1 MANRL
6 LLTLLIGFGF
16 SIQAEAAAI
25 TFSWKGSSSTTWE
38 SASNWT
44 ASDGS
49 TTNYP
54 GSGSRTTDIVDFGVS
69 GSSYTRQPTLST
81 SLTIASIEFGG
92 GVETGG
98 TSLTVNGATLTVG
111 TITQDI
117 NTNGSANTT
126 YDYLYGTGTINAT
139 TIQLGSGTN
148 TNGSDNYFITDIA
161 TLNISGNVVI
171 ISNVNSNN
179 GSGFRLENGNMY
191 LAGQIIFNPVS
202 SNIDPTNSTTS
213 GNDSYFTINTITR
226 INSVATTPHLYL
238 SNANPVPS
246 IPTPKAS
253 VNFYGDTGGTGYVTY
268 TAANANILTTATAGF
283 GTGGGKIDTSKTS
296 YDNLIIQGTG
306 LATVGGSTV
315 GALKVAGDF
324 DTYSPVTFSP
334 AGASAT
340 NTSVGG
346 NWNNTSTVTGGV
358 GSTAIS
364 GNVVNSGTMNLSSGI
379 LEVGGSLS
387 NTSNLTA
394 GSGNITVDANVT
406 NSGNLTM
413 SSGSLTVGG
422 NYTNSAGGTF
432 TAGSGTVYFDG
443 KSAQTLV
450 DNSTAG
456 TTFNNVTFN
465 GATASSVST
474 ISPGVGNFAVSPIGV
489 LTMANDA
496 KLVAGSTT
504 VGGAAYLTLM
514 SNTNSTSAV
523 GVIPSTCSITGNV
536 NVQRY
541 ITGTNSNYASYRLLS
556 SPVNN
561 ISPISG
567 PSNYIS
573 LYHLNKSSTVGG
585 VTYNGIYTGGPGGVA
600 GGFNATTV
608 NPIIYIYNERLETSN
623 AYFTSGKNVGISS
636 MDITSSAATDVN
648 TVSRATLANG
658 GAAYSAPSGVN
669 IPVGNGYIDYFIGPN
684 TLSSPSGAIGPATIT
699 NVGFINQQNVK
710 VYLWYT
716 PGSGTGTG
724 TAGQLSYTTPAS
736 GPADKYQGFNMV
748 GNPYP
753 CTISLAQVFADNPGI
768 DNIYVLSDYNPNGQE
783 YNAYTATGNSSP
795 SPAYVVSG
803 QGFHAHAKSAGQTL
817 TFNEN
822 EKAPAQQLTGSSLL
836 LGTPKQTSQPLTGLY
851 MKMVK
856 DSIVYDYCGIY
867 FRSDWVST
875 FKAGDAIDI
884 GGLSPQVY
892 MSSYSSDGVRLSVNH
907 QPDYTKGINVRL
919 YADANT
925 DGAYSLKIEGI
936 RNIDTL
942 YDIFLLD
949 HYQKDSVNIRRTG
962 SYAFNIYKS
971 DSSSFGGSRFELS
984 IRLRPLPPY
993 QLVSFTA
1000 QKESNGI
1007 QLTWKTKNEANYTGF
1022 VLQKADGTQFNQLYS
1037 LQSDGGGAY
1046 NFNDRHPAMGSNTY
1060 RLLQT
1065 GITGDTSYSSPVTV
1079 MYAPAGAEGSIS
1091 VYPNPVKDVINLTIN
1106 QNGTNVNSGGNQ
1118 SFNFNLS
1125 VSSIKSTTYQIKIM
1139 NMTGAVL
1146 ISDTSDEAD
1155 WHHST
1160 AGLIPG
1166 TYVIQVINNTDK
1178 SLIGK
1183 AIFIKI

>member
-16 SIQAEAAAI
+16 SIHAEAAAI
-25 TFSWKGSSSTTWE
+25 TFNWKGSSSTTWE
-38 SASNWT
+38 LASNWT
-44 ASDGS
+44 ASYGS

-54 GSGSRTTDIVDFGVS
+54 GSGGRTTDIVDFGVS
-69 GSSYTRQPTLST
+69 GSSYTNQPTLST
-81 SLTIASIEFGG
+81 SLTVASIEFGG
-92 GVETGG
+92 GIEVG
-98 TSLTVNGATLTVG
+98 TTLTVNVGTLTVG
-111 TITQDI
+111 SITQDI
-117 NTNGSANTT
+117 NTNSGSKTI
-126 YDYLYGTGTINAT
+126 YDYFQGTGTITCTSLN
-139 TIQLGSGTN
+139 LGSGTS
-148 TNGSDNYFITDIA
+148 TSGHQNYMMDDIA
-161 TLNISGNVVI
+161 NLYVNGNITI
-171 ISNVNSNN
+171 ISNANIQN

-191 LAGQIIFNPVS
+191 LSGVISFATIS
-202 SNIDPTNSTTS
+202 SSITQTNA
-213 GNDSYFTINTITR
+213 SYFTINTITQAT
-226 INSVATTPHLYL
+226 SAATTPHLYL
-238 SNANPVPS
+238 SNANPVGT

-253 VNFYGDTGGTGYVTY
+253 VNFYGDHGGTGYVTY
-268 TAANANILTTATAGF
+268 TANSPNITTTATAGF
-283 GTGGGKIDTSKTS
+283 GTGGGTIDTSKTS
-296 YDNLIIQGTG
+296 YDNLIVQGTG
-306 LATVGGSTV
+306 IATIGGSTV

-379 LEVGGSLS
+379 LEVGGSVT
-387 NTSNLTA
+387 NTSNLIA
-394 GSGNITVDANVT
+394 GSGSITIDANLS

-422 NYTNSAGGTF
+422 NYTNSASGTF
-432 TAGSGTVYFDG
+432 TASTGTVYFDG

-465 GATASSVST
+465 GTTTSSVST
-474 ISPGVGNFAVSPIGV
+474 MSPGVGNFAVSPIGV

-496 KLVAGSTT
+496 QLVAGSTT
-504 VGGAAYLTLM
+504 AGGAAYLTLM
-514 SNTNSTSAV
+514 SNANSTSAV
-523 GVIPSTCSITGNV
+523 AAIPSTCSITGNV
-536 NVQRY
+536 NAQRY
-541 ITGTNSNYASYRLLS
+541 ITGTNSSYSSYRLLS

-561 ISPISG
+561 ISPTSG
-567 PSNYIS
+567 SSNYIS

-585 VTYNGIYTGGPGGVA
+585 VTYNGIYTGGPGGIP
-600 GGFNATTV
+600 GGFNIATA
-608 NPIIYIYNERLETSN
+608 NPIIYIYNETLKTSN
-623 AYFTSGKNVGISS
+623 TAFISGKNVGISS
-636 MDITSSAATDVN
+636 MDITSSTATDVN
-648 TVSRATLANG
+648 TISTATLANG

-684 TLSSPSGAIGPATIT
+684 TLANPSSPISSATIT

-716 PGSGTGTG
+716 PASGTGAG

-736 GPADKYQGFNMV
+736 GAADKFQGFNMV

-753 CTISLAQVFADNPGI
+753 CTISLAQVFTDNPGI
-768 DNIYVLSDYNPNGQE
+768 DNIYVLSDYNPGGQE
-783 YNAYTATGNSSP
+783 YNTYTATGNSSP

-803 QGFHAHAKSAGQTL
+803 QGFQAHAKSGGQTL
-817 TFNEN
+817 IFQEG
-822 EKAPAQQLTGSSLL
+822 EKAPTQQLTGASLL
-836 LGTPKQTSQPLTGLY
+836 LGTPKQTTDQPLAGLY
-851 MKMVK
+851 MKMVQ
-856 DSIVYDYCGIY
+856 DSVTYDYCGIY
-867 FRSDWVST
+867 FRSDWAST
-875 FKAGDAIDI
+875 FKVGDAIDLD
-884 GGLSPQVY
+884 GLSPKVY
-892 MSSYSSDGVRLSVNH
+892 MSSYSSDGARLSVNH
-907 QPDYTKGINVRL
+907 QPDYTKGINVKL
-919 YADANT
+919 YVNANT
-925 DGAYSLKIEGI
+925 DGAYSLNIEGI

-949 HYQKDSVNIRRTG
+949 HYQKDSVNIRHTG
-962 SYAFNIYKS
+962 SYAFNISKS
-971 DSSSFGGSRFELS
+971 DSSSFGGLRFELS

-993 QLVSFTA
+993 KLVSFTA
-1000 QKESNGI
+1000 QKVSDGV
-1007 QLTWKTKNEANYTGF
+1007 QLTWKTNNEANYTGF
-1022 VLQKADGTQFNQLYS
+1022 ILQKADGTQFNQLHS
-1037 LQSDGGGAY
+1037 LQSDGNGTY
-1046 NFNDRHPAMGSNTY
+1046 SYIDRHPAMGSNTY

-1079 MYAPAGAEGSIS
+1079 MYTPGGTDGSIS

-1118 SFNFNLS
+1118 PLNLGLS

-1139 NMTGAVL
+1139 SITGSVL

-1155 WHHST
+1155 WHHS
-1160 AGLIPG
+1160 AGGLIPG
-1166 TYVIQVINNTDK
+1166 PYIIQVINNSDK
-1178 SLIGK
+1178 SLVGK
-1183 AIFIKI
+1183 AVFIKI